1 MGSLKYKLGA
11 KGNDRV
17 EDSGILK
24 AIHEWGVFSLGISCH
39 HFIFL
44 LAAFTFR
51 CYLMNKN
58 RGVFK

>member
-17 EDSGILK
+17 EDIGILK

-44 LAAFTFR
+44 LARFYIPILFNEQESR
-51 CYLMNKN
+51 
-58 RGVFK
+58 RF